1 MLGLLGT
8 VAGCRLLDTPPPYSV
23 SDQLDERTGISPAQF
38 PSGPALGED
47 GAVALALNH
56 NAAFREI
63 LCDLGIARADV
74 IDAGIIPNPE
84 LRFFAPVDPRPLE
97 SYLEFPIDT
106 FILRPKRVAIAKFE
120 AERIRETVIQ
130 SGLNLARDVRVAY
143 ADVLLALDRQTIA
156 RDNETLRRR
165 IASIAEKRL
174 KAGDAS
180 PADVA
185 AARTDVER
193 SAQEFQRLDED
204 VAIALE
210 RLRILLGCTQPDCT
224 LTPYD
229 LPLPALPDSSESMLE
244 RALQTRPDALAVSQA
259 VASAEEK
266 VKLAHCDWIRFF
278 GTYYTY
284 SDLHVVQHR
293 PGFRMTV
300 PIFNWNQ
307 GKIARADADLEKAR
321 AQQRTVHDRIV
332 LDVRQAFLQCQQ
344 AQLDLER
351 WRTKVRPAVD
361 DAVAKSDRAY
371 QAGDVALTL
380 VLETSR
386 QILDTRVR
394 EAQLKAELRKSF
406 AELERSVGQKIS
418 PPPTLEIELP

>member
-1 MLGLLGT
+1 VNEQIG
-8 VAGCRLLDTPPPYSV
+8 
-23 SDQLDERTGISPAQF
+23 ERTGTSSNSAF
-38 PSGPALGED
+38 LENSALTED
-47 GAVALALNH
+47 AAVALALKQ

-84 LRFFAPVDPRPLE
+84 LRFLAPVDPRPLE

-106 FILRPKRVAIAKFE
+106 FILRPKRVTIAKLE

-130 SGLNLARDVRVAY
+130 SGLLLARDVRFAY
-143 ADVLLALDRQTIA
+143 ADVLLAQDRQTIA
-156 RDNETLRRR
+156 RDNQTLRRR

-174 KAGDAS
+174 QAGDAN

-193 SAQEFQRLDED
+193 STQEFERIKED
-204 VAIALE
+204 VGIALE
-210 RLRILLGCTQPDCT
+210 RFHVLLGCTEPDCR
-224 LTPYD
+224 LSPID
-229 LPLPALPDSSESMLE
+229 QPLPVLPDSPENLLAS
-244 RALQTRPDALAVSQA
+244 ALQTRPDALAVSQA
-259 VASAEEK
+259 VRSAEEK
-266 VKLAHCDWIRFF
+266 EKLAHCDWIRFF
-278 GTYYTY
+278 GTYYTF

-321 AQQRTVHDRIV
+321 AQQRTIHDRIV

-344 AQLDLER
+344 AQRDLER

-371 QAGDVALTL
+371 QAGDVALVL

-386 QILDTRVR
+386 QILETRVR
-394 EAQLKAELRKSF
+394 EAQLRAELRKAF

-418 PPPTLEIELP
+418 PPPTLGIELP